1 MSTSRAVPEPGRPVP
16 PDALPAQGV
25 RRTLPGDPAARRRF
39 PWPFLLPAL
48 IPLVAITVGP
58 LIFLYYISLTDY
70 QIGTAL
76 SSARFLGF
84 DNYARLLS
92 GRDPQFWPSVRNT
105 LTLALAATSVELVLG
120 FTIAVFLD
128 GFSDRA
134 RGVIISVLLLPM
146 VVTPV
151 IVGLVWKLMFNSE
164 HGVINYLLGYVGLRP
179 AWLGPDLSLFS
190 VMLVE
195 VWQWTPF
202 VTLILLAG
210 LASLPKEPHEAAA
223 IDGASAWQSLLY
235 VTLPLLQPVI
245 WLAALLRLIDVL
257 KIFDIIFIMTGGGP
271 GSTTETLAIRSYRLG
286 FVFTGWIG
294 RSSAV
299 AVLLALLTMAVSTI
313 MIGRLQ
319 RANRER

>member
-1 MSTSRAVPEPGRPVP
+1 VLPAKSVRR
-16 PDALPAQGV
+16 ALPS
-25 RRTLPGDPAARRRF
+25 DPAARRRV
-39 PWPFLLPAL
+39 PWLYMLPAL
-48 IPLVAITVGP
+48 IPLVLITIGP

-76 SSARFLGF
+76 SEALFLGL

-105 LTLALAATSVELVLG
+105 LTLAIVATSIELVLG
-120 FTIAVFLD
+120 FAIAIFLD
-128 GFSDRA
+128 GFSDRV
-134 RGVIISVLLLPM
+134 RSVVISLLLLPM

-151 IVGLVWKLMFNSE
+151 IVGLVWKLMLNSE
-164 HGVINYLLGYVGLRP
+164 HGVINYLLGFVGLQP
-179 AWLGPDLSLFS
+179 AWLGPDLSFVS
-190 VMLVE
+190 VLIVE

-235 VTLPLLQPVI
+235 VTIPLLQPVI
-245 WLAALLRLIDVL
+245 WLAALLRLIDML

-286 FVFTGWIG
+286 FYFTGWIG

-299 AVLLALLTMAVSTI
+299 AVLLAVLTTIVSMI

>member
-1 MSTSRAVPEPGRPVP
+1 MKAARLLPNKGRSHTSGSEVRA
-16 PDALPAQGV
+16 A
-25 RRTLPGDPAARRRF
+25 DPSARRRV
-39 PWPFLLPAL
+39 PWAYLLPSL
-48 IPLVAITVGP
+48 IPLALVTIGP

-70 QIGTAL
+70 ALGTSL
-76 SSARFLGF
+76 STARWVGL
-84 DNYARLLS
+84 DNYMRLLS
-92 GRDPQFWPSVRNT
+92 GRDPQFWVAVQNT
-105 LTLALAATSVELVLG
+105 IGLALAVTTIELVLG
-120 FTIAVFLD
+120 LSIAIFLD
-128 GFSDRA
+128 GFGDRT
-134 RGVIISVLLLPM
+134 RGVLISVLLLPM

-151 IVGLVWKLMFNSE
+151 IVGLIWKLMLNSE
-164 HGVINYLLGYVGLRP
+164 HGVINYLLGYLGFRP
-179 AWLGPDLSLFS
+179 AWLGPDLSFIS
-190 VMLVE
+190 IMIVE

-223 IDGASAWQSLLY
+223 IDGANTWQSLLY

-286 FVFTGWIG
+286 FYFTGWIG

-299 AVLLALLTMAVSTI
+299 AVILALLTTLVSLV
-313 MIGRLQ
+313 MIRRLQ
-319 RANRER
+319 QANRER